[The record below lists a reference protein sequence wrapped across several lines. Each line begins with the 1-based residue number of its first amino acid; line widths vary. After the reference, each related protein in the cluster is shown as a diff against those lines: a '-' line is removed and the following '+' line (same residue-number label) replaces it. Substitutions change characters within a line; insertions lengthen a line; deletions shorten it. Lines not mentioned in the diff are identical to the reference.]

1 MNQKDWVE
9 YFEAM
14 NGRKPTASEFSE
26 ALEKREFIIESDNT
40 DSMEDNSFVK
50 EEGNFFRK
58 LSDKYHLFLIRIM
71 YSNTS
76 SSTRNYNQP
85 LSGFQLKKYGSWL
98 NFAIIFIDFIFFA
111 IIASAINHASDSMTE
126 GISIVLLIFCLL
138 LSVFNSIPTL
148 ISHTRW
154 KYLIFLLNI
163 FLGPTI
169 IGWLVLLIIAISTN
183 NSAKREQEMA
193 YLLRMMSD
201 KLGDDQ

>member
-40 DSMEDNSFVK
+40 DSMEDNSLVK